1 MGRDRDLAW
10 LLCRSLG
17 QGCRCE
23 PFSWEAAIARS
34 EAGIGRRDVG
44 LKHRTPYIDQAS
56 LNVTEIICSCF
67 LSAGINGS
75 ATTPG

>member
-10 LLCRSLG
+10 LLCQSLE

-23 PFSWEAAIARS
+23 PFSWEAVIAHS
-34 EAGIGRRDVG
+34 EPGTGGREVG
-44 LKHRTPYIDQAS
+44 LNHRTPYIDQAS

-67 LSAGINGS
+67 LSAGIKGS
-75 ATTPG
+75 AITPG